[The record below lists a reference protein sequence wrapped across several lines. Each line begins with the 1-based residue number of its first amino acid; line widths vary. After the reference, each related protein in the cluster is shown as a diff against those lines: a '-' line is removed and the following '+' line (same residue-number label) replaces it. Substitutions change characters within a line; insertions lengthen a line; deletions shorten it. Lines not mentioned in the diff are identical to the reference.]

1 MYNQIIDLYF
11 SNKLQPPKPS
21 FKTYIDLYYETSDHV
36 AVIDYSG
43 LITITLVNTQTNST
57 GNNMQTGWYSPNTYP
72 ERDTGYD

>member
-43 LITITLVNTQTNST
+43 LITITLVNT
-57 GNNMQTGWYSPNTYP
+57 
-72 ERDTGYD
+72 